1 MTSNGNRKR
10 RTSSTSSRSG
20 SNKRSSSARTSK
32 NNKAK
37 KNTNQEYEFDYLKV
51 LIYFGI
57 FVLFAVMFLFSLG
70 IFDGG
75 IGLFI
80 TKVLKGLFG
89 FAAFVLPIVGIL
101 TSVYC
106 IVKDTT
112 KKTVF
117 NVISAVLFVAC
128 IGMIAHLFAYKNI
141 SEASF
146 TESMKIF
153 FLNGKGGGVIFGF
166 LAYLIDISCGRALVW
181 ILSIV
186 L

>member
-10 RTSSTSSRSG
+10 RTSSASSRSN
-20 SNKRSSSARTSK
+20 SNRRSSSARTS
-32 NNKAK
+32 NK
-37 KNTNQEYEFDYLKV
+37 KNTSKKRTNEEYEFDYVRV

-75 IGLFI
+75 VGLFI
-80 TKVLKGLFG
+80 TKFIKGLFG
-89 FAAFVLPIVGIL
+89 FTAFVLPIVGIL
-101 TSVYC
+101 TTVYC

-128 IGMIAHLFAYKNI
+128 VGMIAHLFAYSDI
-141 SEASF
+141 SSASLV
-146 TESMKIF
+146 ESLKIF
-153 FLNGKGGGVIFGF
+153 YHDGKGRPRQEQ
-166 LAYLIDISCGRALVW
+166 S
-181 ILSIV
+181 
-186 L
+186 